1 MTLDNQIL
9 NKAKKEIAKLKEDYD
24 KLYREFSTM
33 KLYANT
39 LEKDNNK
46 MYIELLKHFVNTDK
60 QPIDIDDL
68 SLDAE
73 IAMTKY
79 TNKLRKENAKYAKQK
94 QSKRQ
99 QT

>member
-46 MYIELLKHFVNTDK
+46 LKHSVNTDK
-60 QPIDIDDL
+60 QPIDIGDL

>member
-33 KLYANT
+33 KLYAHN

-46 MYIELLKHFVNTDK
+46 LKHYVNVDK
-60 QPIDIDDL
+60 QPVDIGDL

-73 IAMTKY
+73 VAMTKY
-79 TNKLRKENAKYAKQK
+79 INKLRKENAKYAKQK
-94 QSKRQ
+94 QGKRQ
-99 QT
+99 

>member
-46 MYIELLKHFVNTDK
+46 LKHSVNTDK
-60 QPIDIDDL
+60 QPIDIGDL

-99 QT
+99 QS

>member
-33 KLYANT
+33 QLYANT

-46 MYIELLKHFVNTDK
+46 LKHSVNTDK
-60 QPIDIDDL
+60 QPIDIGDL

>member
-33 KLYANT
+33 KLYSHN

-46 MYIELLKHFVNTDK
+46 LKHYVNVDK
-60 QPIDIDDL
+60 QPVDIGDL

-73 IAMTKY
+73 VAMTKY
-79 TNKLRKENAKYAKQK
+79 TNKLRKEKAKYAKQK
-94 QSKRQ
+94 QGKRQ
-99 QT
+99 

>member
-33 KLYANT
+33 KLYAHN

-46 MYIELLKHFVNTDK
+46 LKHYVNVDK
-60 QPIDIDDL
+60 QPVDIGDL
-68 SLDAE
+68 SLDADV
-73 IAMTKY
+73 AMTKY

-94 QSKRQ
+94 QGKRQ
-99 QT
+99 